1 MELTPRLAAILKF
14 IPPGTRV
21 ADIGTDHAKLPLN
34 LIKTNWSSRVIA
46 TDLNEKPYQE
56 ACRQVILSGLEGRVE
71 IRKGDGLEVIQPGE
85 VDVIVIAGMGGNAII
100 RILER
105 SPQVL
110 NGVRRLLLQP
120 MADSGTLRNWLT
132 QNGWH
137 LMDEELIKEEGRF
150 YVIIVVEPGE
160 GYYEDQLL
168 MEIGPLLINKCS
180 PILIEYLEKIK
191 LEYQHVLSGLA
202 RSRTSQSIEKAIE
215 ITTKLSRLKEVIG
228 RCKQSAG

>member
-34 LIKTNWSSRVIA
+34 LVKTNWFPRVIA
-46 TDLNEKPYQE
+46 TDINEKPYQE
-56 ACRQVILSGLEGRVE
+56 ACRQVILSGMEGRVE

-100 RILER
+100 RILDR
-105 SPQVL
+105 SRGVL
-110 NGVRRLLLQP
+110 TGVSRLLLQP
-120 MADSGTLRNWLT
+120 MADPGPLRNWLA

-150 YVIIVVEPGE
+150 YVIIAAEPGE
-160 GYYEDQLL
+160 EYLEDQLL

-191 LEYQHVLSGLA
+191 FEYQHVLSGLA

-215 ITTKLSRLKEVIG
+215 ITSKLSRLKEVIG
-228 RCKQSAG
+228 RCKQNAG